1 VTRLLLDTSV
11 VVKWLHTEGEGELRE
26 ARAIRAAHVSGE
38 LDAHILDLG
47 IYEVGNVL
55 LRALRW
61 SADEVAD
68 QLDDLHT
75 ILGPPLAMAPEW
87 TRRAASLGHAHALTF
102 YDACWA
108 AAADTLQI
116 SLVSA
121 DRALL
126 AAGLAESPTAIA
138 ARLKLKL
145 R

>member
-1 VTRLLLDTSV
+1 MTRLLLVTSV
-11 VVKWLHTEGEGELRE
+11 VVKWLHTEGEAELRD
-26 ARAIRAAHVSGE
+26 ARALRAAHVSGE

-47 IYEVGNVL
+47 IHEVGNVL

-87 TRRAASLGHAHALTF
+87 TRRAATLGHAHALPF

-108 AAADTLQI
+108 AGADALQI
-116 SLVSA
+116 PLVSA
-121 DRALL
+121 DRGLL
-126 AAGLAESPTAIA
+126 VAGLAESPTAIA
-138 ARLKLKL
+138 ARLKLQM